1 MSRSLSAPVFC
12 RHAFAATCAAAAL
25 IAGCAGRPEAPRAV
39 SPGGS
44 AASRADTQ
52 TRLNALLPADAILI
66 GEQHDVA
73 QHQQVAQ
80 QVIADLA
87 GKGLLAAVAIEM
99 AESGTTTGSLQPS
112 STEEQT
118 RAALRW
124 NDTGW
129 SWAAY
134 GPAVMTAV
142 RAGVPVLGA
151 NLPMTQ
157 MRDSMRDSNLDRQL
171 PGPALKEQQQLIRAG
186 HCNLLPE
193 SQIAPMTRVQIARDL
208 EMAQTVKA
216 ASLPGKTVV
225 LMAGNGHVNR
235 ALGVPR
241 HLPDD
246 MTVRAVRLAATGT
259 TSPDAAAFDSVWPEG
274 VAPAVD
280 HCAQLRKQL
289 PAGAAKEAGTGMGTV
304 QPGAKL

>member
-1 MSRSLSAPVFC
+1 MNFSFSARPFC
-12 RHAFAATCAAAAL
+12 RHAPGVLVAAAL
-25 IAGCAGRPEAPRAV
+25 AAGCASRPEAPRTVA
-39 SPGGS
+39 PGGS
-44 AASRADTQ
+44 AASQLDTE

-87 GKGLLAAVAIEM
+87 GKGLLAALTLEM
-99 AESGTTTGSLQPS
+99 AESGTTTGALKPS

-129 SWAAY
+129 PWSAY

-151 NLPMTQ
+151 NLPLTQ
-157 MRDSMRDSNLDRQL
+157 MPASMRDAALDQQL
-171 PGPALKEQQQLIRAG
+171 PGPALKAQQQLIRIG

-193 SQIAPMTRVQIARDL
+193 SQITPMTRVQIARDL

-216 ASLPGKTVV
+216 AALPGKTVV
-225 LMAGNGHVNR
+225 LLAGNGHVNR
-235 ALGVPR
+235 MLGVPKY
-241 HLPDD
+241 LPGDL
-246 MTVRAVRLAATGT
+246 TVRAVRLAAGGAAAA
-259 TSPDAAAFDSVWPEG
+259 DASAFDSNWAAG
-274 VAPAVD
+274 TAPDVD
-280 HCAQLRKQL
+280 HCAQLRQRL
-289 PAGAAKEAGTGMGTV
+289 SPGAMPEAGMGQPAAK
-304 QPGAKL
+304 P